1 MKHTAFLFLIAAL
14 LLGACAKDQL
24 PGDDEFFRVTNMPQE
39 LLGTWYSTYEK
50 YQTDGYRIGY
60 VKNIPQDLEDKL
72 GADFPAYR
80 KTLMDNYPVA
90 DDDYYVYYDDQNGY
104 NGEAPEGLRYGYL
117 GVVRAVNI
125 FPEGEGG
132 VKGGAVII
140 EYFDGAYPRWT
151 DPGLDAAGRPFFPI
165 YYRYSDIGNV
175 QMANAVDLE
184 KLEEYNAD
192 PHNLGRIHYAI
203 ETRTLAEAI
212 ATFTAENTLKF
223 IAWGVVLPQHPQD

>member
-1 MKHTAFLFLIAAL
+1 MKRIAFFFLAVSL
-14 LLGACAKDQL
+14 LLGSCKMEEAGD
-24 PGDDEFFRVTNMPQE
+24 DDEFFRVDNMPAE
-39 LLGTWYSTYEK
+39 LLGVWYSTYGK

-60 VKNIPQDLEDKL
+60 VKNIPQDLGEKL
-72 GADFPAYR
+72 GEDFSGYR

-90 DDDYYVYYDDQNGY
+90 DDDYYVYYDDMNGY

-125 FPEGEGG
+125 FPEIEGL
-132 VKGGAVII
+132 KAGAVII

-151 DPGLDAAGRPFFPI
+151 DPGLDAAGRPFFPV
-165 YYRYSDIGNV
+165 YYRYSDINSV

-184 KLEEYNAD
+184 KLDEYNAE
-192 PHNLGRIHYAI
+192 PTKYGRIHYAI

-212 ATFTAENTLKF
+212 AAFTVENTLKF
-223 IAWGVVLPQHPQD
+223 IAWGVVLPQQPSE

>member
-1 MKHTAFLFLIAAL
+1 VKRFLVLFLTLAL
-14 LLGACAKDQL
+14 VSCDTGQ
-24 PGDDEFFRVTNMPQE
+24 PGGGEEFFRVENMPQE
-39 LLGTWYSTYEK
+39 LLGVWYSSWGK
-50 YQTDGYRIGY
+50 YKTDGYRIGH
-60 VKNIPQDLEDKL
+60 VKDIPQDLEDKL
-72 GADFPAYR
+72 DADFPAYR
-80 KTLMDNYPVA
+80 KELMDNYPVA
-90 DDDYYVYYDDQNGY
+90 DDDYYVYYDDMNGY

-132 VKGGAVII
+132 LKSGAVII
-140 EYFDGAYPRWT
+140 EYFDGCYPRWT

-165 YYRYSDIGNV
+165 YYRYSDIGSV

-184 KLEEYNAD
+184 KLDEYNAD
-192 PHNLGRIHYAI
+192 PAKYGRIHYAI
-203 ETRTLAEAI
+203 ETRTLEDAV